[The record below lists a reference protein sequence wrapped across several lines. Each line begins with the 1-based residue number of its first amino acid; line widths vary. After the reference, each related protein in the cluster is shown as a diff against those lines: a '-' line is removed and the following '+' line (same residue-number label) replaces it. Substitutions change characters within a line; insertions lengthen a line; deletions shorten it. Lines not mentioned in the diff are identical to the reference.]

1 MGRGTR
7 TKEGEPLRISS
18 RKDGS
23 ETGRLCPPPPSAWRL
38 CSCKK
43 QERNELILQTR
54 QAVAEEKKQKKQP
67 LGYLMRQCTRRP
79 RGRLVHECGSLSNGN
94 VLETNEGQPN
104 EERMRWANDVERE
117 LRLRRR
123 KARIMRKNEEGKNM
137 TNTKRRK

>member
-7 TKEGEPLRISS
+7 TKDGETYRIGS

-23 ETGRLCPPPPSAWRL
+23 ETGRLCPLPPSAWRL

-43 QERNELILQTR
+43 QAKYELILQTR

-94 VLETNEGQPN
+94 VLEPN
-104 EERMRWANDVERE
+104 EVRPNEARMRWLNEVERE

-123 KARIMRKNEEGKNM
+123 KARIMRKNEERKGMPK
-137 TNTKRRK
+137 TKRRK